1 MIDLLSKE
9 KEIIEYLEQEYKTTS
24 TLKNKLC
31 AVLKCYTILKIDTTL
46 LKDKIEQYKIT
57 QSIKEDKS
65 NHEEKKLI
73 GEADNILDYF

>member
-1 MIDLLSKE
+1 MLDLLRKE
-9 KEIIEYLEQEYKTTS
+9 KEIIEHLEQEYKTTS

-31 AVLKCYTILKIDTTL
+31 AVLKCYTILNINTTL

-65 NHEEKKLI
+65 NNRL
-73 GEADNILDYF
+73 F